1 MEKPQGNPEA
11 IAYPGTRSSTAHA
24 RAPGLFRPFT
34 IQLTRGA
41 IVSWKQHGVRDSSA
55 VCAVRLRHSTLVVRC
70 VHRAIEGGGQQL
82 QGSL

>member
-1 MEKPQGNPEA
+1 M
-11 IAYPGTRSSTAHA
+11 H
-24 RAPGLFRPFT
+24 APGLSRPFT
-34 IQLTRGA
+34 MQLTRGA

-55 VCAVRLRHSTLVVRC
+55 VRAVRLRHSALVVRC